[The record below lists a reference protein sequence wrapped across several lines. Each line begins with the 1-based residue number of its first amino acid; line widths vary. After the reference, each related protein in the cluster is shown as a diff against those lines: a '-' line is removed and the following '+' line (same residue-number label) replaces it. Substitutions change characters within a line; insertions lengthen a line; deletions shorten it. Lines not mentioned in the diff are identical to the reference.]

1 MKGKARFQKIIRKTA
16 IVLLWLF
23 IWQGAGL
30 LIRNPFL
37 FATPL
42 QTAKALLQ
50 NLANDDFWRT
60 VLMTLCRIG
69 AGFFLGVIAGILLA
83 TLSKAF
89 PLFAEFISP
98 VISLAKTVPVVCF
111 VVLFLIWWGASFLS
125 VAISFLMVFTA
136 VYFSTLE
143 GLLAT
148 DRSLLEM
155 AEVFRLP
162 FGTKV
167 FYLYRPALKPFFLG
181 SLKTALGLA
190 WKSGVAAEVIGVP
203 AHSIGEGLYLAK
215 ISLDTAGIFAWTVV
229 TCLLSFGFEKLVL
242 WLAKQLFAMQV
253 PCKAPKEVQEKLGEI
268 RLTNVRK
275 SFGEQKV
282 LSDYSLTLAPGEE
295 KMLSWPSG
303 AGKTTLLRIL
313 SGLEKADAGEV
324 TGAGVEAGIGMLFQE
339 DRLLLE
345 QSALWNVYV
354 VTGSMEKARD
364 ALKPLLEESLWE
376 KPCKSLSGGER
387 RRVALARALAAGG
400 NLLLLDEP
408 FAGLDE
414 ERILICSEEIK
425 KSKKHRTILI
435 ASHVKNDCVFEGTM
449 L

>member
-42 QTAKALLQ
+42 QTAKALMQ

-98 VISLAKTVPVVCF
+98 VISLVKTVPVVCF

-167 FYLYRPALKPFFLG
+167 FYLYRTALKPFFLG

-242 WLAKQLFAMQV
+242 WMAKQLFAMQV
-253 PCKAPKEVQEKLGEI
+253 PCKAPKEVQEKPGEI
-268 RLTNVRK
+268 RLTNVQK

-364 ALKPLLEESLWE
+364 ALKPLLEEALWE

>member
-37 FATPL
+37 FANPL

-89 PLFAEFISP
+89 PLFAEIISP

-242 WLAKQLFAMQV
+242 WLARQLFAMQV

>member
-89 PLFAEFISP
+89 PIFAEFISP

-167 FYLYRPALKPFFLG
+167 FYLYRTALKPFFLG

-253 PCKAPKEVQEKLGEI
+253 PCKAPKEVQEKPGEI

-425 KSKKHRTILI
+425 KSKKHRTILM
-435 ASHVKNDCVFEGTM
+435 ASHVKNDCFFEGTM

>member
-30 LIRNPFL
+30 MIRNPFL

-42 QTAKALLQ
+42 QTAKALMQ

-167 FYLYRPALKPFFLG
+167 FYLYRTALKPFFLG

-253 PCKAPKEVQEKLGEI
+253 PCKAPKEVQEKPGEI

-275 SFGEQKV
+275 SFGDQKV

>member
-42 QTAKALLQ
+42 QTAKALMQ

-89 PLFAEFISP
+89 PLFAEIISP

-167 FYLYRPALKPFFLG
+167 FYLYRTALKPFFLG

-253 PCKAPKEVQEKLGEI
+253 PCKAPKEVQEKPGEI

>member
-42 QTAKALLQ
+42 QTAKALMQ

-167 FYLYRPALKPFFLG
+167 FYLYRTALKPFFLG

>member
-30 LIRNPFL
+30 MIRNPFL

-89 PLFAEFISP
+89 PLFAEIISP
-98 VISLAKTVPVVCF
+98 VVSLAKTVPVVCF

-253 PCKAPKEVQEKLGEI
+253 PCKAPKEVQEKLGAI

>member
-30 LIRNPFL
+30 MIRNPFL

-89 PLFAEFISP
+89 PLFAEIISP

-242 WLAKQLFAMQV
+242 WL
-253 PCKAPKEVQEKLGEI
+253 G
-268 RLTNVRK
+268 
-275 SFGEQKV
+275 
-282 LSDYSLTLAPGEE
+282 
-295 KMLSWPSG
+295 
-303 AGKTTLLRIL
+303 
-313 SGLEKADAGEV
+313 
-324 TGAGVEAGIGMLFQE
+324 
-339 DRLLLE
+339 
-345 QSALWNVYV
+345 
-354 VTGSMEKARD
+354 
-364 ALKPLLEESLWE
+364 
-376 KPCKSLSGGER
+376 
-387 RRVALARALAAGG
+387 
-400 NLLLLDEP
+400 
-408 FAGLDE
+408 
-414 ERILICSEEIK
+414 
-425 KSKKHRTILI
+425 
-435 ASHVKNDCVFEGTM
+435 
-449 L
+449 

>member
-42 QTAKALLQ
+42 QTAKALMQ

-89 PLFAEFISP
+89 PLFAEIISP
-98 VISLAKTVPVVCF
+98 VISLAKTVPIVCF

-167 FYLYRPALKPFFLG
+167 FYLYRTALKPFFLG

>member
-89 PLFAEFISP
+89 PLFAEIISP

-167 FYLYRPALKPFFLG
+167 FYIYRTALKPFFLG

>member
-30 LIRNPFL
+30 MIRNPFL

-42 QTAKALLQ
+42 QTAKALMQ

-89 PLFAEFISP
+89 PLFAEIISP

-167 FYLYRPALKPFFLG
+167 FYLYRTALKPFFLG

>member
-42 QTAKALLQ
+42 QTAKALMQ

-89 PLFAEFISP
+89 PLFAEIISP
-98 VISLAKTVPVVCF
+98 VISLAKTVPIVCF

-253 PCKAPKEVQEKLGEI
+253 PCKAPKEVQEKPGEI

>member
-242 WLAKQLFAMQV
+242 WLARQLFAMQV

>member
-37 FATPL
+37 FANPL

-89 PLFAEFISP
+89 PLFAEIISP

-253 PCKAPKEVQEKLGEI
+253 PCKAPKEVQEKPGEI
-268 RLTNVRK
+268 RLTNIRK

-364 ALKPLLEESLWE
+364 ALKPLLEEPLWE

>member
-30 LIRNPFL
+30 MIRNPFL

-42 QTAKALLQ
+42 QTAKALMQ

-89 PLFAEFISP
+89 PLFAEIISP

-167 FYLYRPALKPFFLG
+167 FYLYRTALKPFFLG

-275 SFGEQKV
+275 SFGDQKV
-282 LSDYSLTLAPGEE
+282 LSDYSLTLAPEEE

-313 SGLEKADAGEV
+313 SGLEKADEGEV

-339 DRLLLE
+339 DRLLME

>member
-89 PLFAEFISP
+89 PLFAEIISP

-242 WLAKQLFAMQV
+242 WIAKQLFAMQV
-253 PCKAPKEVQEKLGEI
+253 PCKAPKEVQEKPGEI
-268 RLTNVRK
+268 RLTNIQK

>member
-89 PLFAEFISP
+89 PLFAEIISP

-167 FYLYRPALKPFFLG
+167 FYLYRTALKPFFLG

-282 LSDYSLTLAPGEE
+282 LSNYSLTLAPGEE

>member
-1 MKGKARFQKIIRKTA
+1 MKGKARFHKIIRKTA

-42 QTAKALLQ
+42 QTAKALMQ

-167 FYLYRPALKPFFLG
+167 FYLYRTALKPFFLG

>member
-1 MKGKARFQKIIRKTA
+1 
-16 IVLLWLF
+16 
-23 IWQGAGL
+23 
-30 LIRNPFL
+30 
-37 FATPL
+37 
-42 QTAKALLQ
+42 
-50 NLANDDFWRT
+50 
-60 VLMTLCRIG
+60 
-69 AGFFLGVIAGILLA
+69 VIAGILLA

-89 PLFAEFISP
+89 PLFAEIISP

-167 FYLYRPALKPFFLG
+167 FYLYRTALKPFFLG

-282 LSDYSLTLAPGEE
+282 LSNYSLTLAPGEE